1 MLSSESFASVSIESV
16 ANTLERISDIFSSL
30 RISPPSKVS
39 RSAKNNAHDVNAIDE
54 SKRRTKNTFDKALK
68 AFQTKYNIVNEEGIY
83 DKTTADLLQGL
94 SMDLHFEVY
103 EKDVIEQI
111 KELYGSKKI

>member
-1 MLSSESFASVSIESV
+1 MYDNVILYSSSNIYTGHVEPAINNDYLSSAQ
-16 ANTLERISDIFSSL
+16 RIFIKDKINYVL
-30 RISPPSKVS
+30 GE
-39 RSAKNNAHDVNAIDE
+39 NY
-54 SKRRTKNTFDKALK
+54 NTFDKALK
-68 AFQTKYNIVNEEGIY
+68 AFQEKYNIVNEEGIY